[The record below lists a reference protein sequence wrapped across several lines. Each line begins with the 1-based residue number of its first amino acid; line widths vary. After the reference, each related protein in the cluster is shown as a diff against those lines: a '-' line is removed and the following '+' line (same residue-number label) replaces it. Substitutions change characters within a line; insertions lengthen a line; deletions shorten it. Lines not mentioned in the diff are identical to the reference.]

1 VDVIGPRLQFALTH
15 STPKADGKF
24 AIICGMGKAFTFLSP
39 FDCVIFALIV
49 VVLFGPRMPGVF
61 EDFQAA
67 ARDFRRSVHLP
78 VMRMEGWELVFL
90 WVIVAVLLVML
101 MCL

>member
-1 VDVIGPRLQFALTH
+1 MENAFAY
-15 STPKADGKF
+15 
-24 AIICGMGKAFTFLSP
+24 LSP
-39 FDCVIFALIV
+39 FDCIIFALV
-49 VVLFGPRMPGVF
+49 VVILFGPRLPGVF
-61 EDFQAA
+61 EDLQAA
-67 ARDFRRSVHLP
+67 ARDFRRTVHLP